1 MLTVFVDLSVDL
13 RDVVGDRLFL
23 SHRGIR
29 RDGARIISFIDIPS
43 LAYLAVIQTE
53 FDIGQAT
60 ALK

>member
-1 MLTVFVDLSVDL
+1 MEFLDLSVDL

-23 SHRGIR
+23 SRGIR
-29 RDGARIISFIDIPS
+29 RDGVREHLSHRQS
-43 LAYLAVIQTE
+43 AYLLVTQTV